1 MSKETNRQ
9 VTVSYLT
16 EKHHVREKVVLERKE
31 IEREKVKRETE
42 KEKKREN
49 LTRVGGK

>member
-9 VTVSYLT
+9 ATVSYIT

-31 IEREKVKRETE
+31 IERQKLRRKR
-42 KEKKREN
+42 REN
-49 LTRVGGK
+49 LTRMRGK